1 MNHLYNSHI
10 NHSKVQ
16 DLTFQFQAST
26 LSVYHV
32 AAIDVRVVPHR
43 STHNMSFLGLVTLWT
58 LIHLSNP
65 VSQTSNFSMSSLP
78 EYMSGSGIR
87 ILFVSDGF
95 SRL

>member
-10 NHSKVQ
+10 NRLKVH
-16 DLTFQFQAST
+16 DVTFWFQAST

-43 STHNMSFLGLVTLWT
+43 CTRNMSFLGLVTLWT

-65 VSQTSNFSMSSLP
+65 VSQTSKFSMSSSP
-78 EYMSGSGIR
+78 EYLSGRGIQ
-87 ILFVSDGF
+87 ILFISDWF
-95 SRL
+95 LRS

>member
-1 MNHLYNSHI
+1 MNRLYNSHI
-10 NHSKVQ
+10 NRSKVQ
-16 DLTFQFQAST
+16 DLTFWFQAST

-43 STHNMSFLGLVTLWT
+43 STCKMFFLGPVTLWP

-65 VSQTSNFSMSSLP
+65 VSQTLNFSMSSSP
-78 EYMSGSGIR
+78 EYLSSGGIR

-95 SRL
+95 SRS

>member
-10 NHSKVQ
+10 NRSKVE

-32 AAIDVRVVPHR
+32 VAIDVRVVPHR
-43 STHNMSFLGLVTLWT
+43 STCNMSFLGPVTLWT

-65 VSQTSNFSMSSLP
+65 VSQTSNLSMSSSP
-78 EYMSGSGIR
+78 EYLSGGGIR
-87 ILFVSDGF
+87 ILFISDGF
-95 SRL
+95 SRA

>member
-1 MNHLYNSHI
+1 MNRLYNSHI
-10 NHSKVQ
+10 NRLKVH
-16 DLTFQFQAST
+16 DLTFRFQAST
-26 LSVYHV
+26 LLVYHV
-32 AAIDVRVVPHR
+32 AAMDVRVVPHR

-65 VSQTSNFSMSSLP
+65 VSQTSNFSMSSSP
-78 EYMSGSGIR
+78 EYLSGGGIR